1 MGAFTAVIVVVISAV
16 FSIVI
21 VAISKIVDKDG
32 NSMDKVRRY
41 SDKRIREFEDFFES
55 SSDKLNALS
64 ADVETHQAAAGAAV
78 KRLDRLTEEFD
89 NQSKTFEEKFRQV
102 DDIRKKLDSYGNV
115 LSELMQMTENA
126 ETNLKRVRA
135 ESAAL
140 EKISG
145 KISALEKSASSIENR
160 LPKISEEFTKKN
172 NESLKTIGTELLN
185 QYQKRAD
192 NLDLSTK
199 DAAKQCAELLD
210 KINSDIQNAYS
221 SASERASHL
230 EEEVFKRL
238 QEEAN
243 SRTQNYLSK
252 VEMSAQE
259 LEKQLAEKIGAA
271 QQAIDAKTDDI
282 AQSVSERTATLEELL
297 RGKTDDFTNA
307 FDAKL
312 SALEEAM
319 QRSIT

>member
-172 NESLKTIGTELLN
+172 NESLRTPTWKADSKT
-185 QYQKRAD
+185 AD
-192 NLDLSTK
+192 W
-199 DAAKQCAELLD
+199 
-210 KINSDIQNAYS
+210 
-221 SASERASHL
+221 
-230 EEEVFKRL
+230 
-238 QEEAN
+238 
-243 SRTQNYLSK
+243 SK
-252 VEMSAQE
+252 P
-259 LEKQLAEKIGAA
+259 
-271 QQAIDAKTDDI
+271 
-282 AQSVSERTATLEELL
+282 
-297 RGKTDDFTNA
+297 
-307 FDAKL
+307 
-312 SALEEAM
+312 
-319 QRSIT
+319 RSIDHRD